1 MSNDNQANTDLI
13 KIHNHV
19 KGKVLLY
26 KIYYF
31 IHIKSKR
38 NVCCKTGY
46 LKYLLK
52 CIRMSNYFV
61 HFLNVQNSPK

>member
-1 MSNDNQANTDLI
+1 MSNDKRAYTVFKKV
-13 KIHNHV
+13 KIHNNV

-38 NVCCKTGY
+38 QMFGIKQD
-46 LKYLLK
+46 
-52 CIRMSNYFV
+52 I
-61 HFLNVQNSPK
+61 